1 MAKDIITTQGLINQ
15 INQLEEANYKLEQD
29 IRNFGKRKRL
39 NDKEI
44 AALKNELIK
53 AYEAEKK

>member
-15 INQLEEANYKLEQD
+15 ITHLEEANYKLEQD
-29 IRNFGKRKRL
+29 MRNFGKRKRL